1 MPSVSLRPLV
11 VEGVTPFAQGFGAR
25 ATAAA
30 DILVEAIVGLS
41 NYSEEGLA
49 YAPLVFV
56 SSDLPGAL
64 AALGGSDPILIGAE
78 PQGAAAAR
86 AALRS
91 CAPLGEG
98 RRWAVFL
105 HLGGEAL
112 EYGLFRPEGSP
123 LRPTSFEL
131 LRRLHAGAPPTVG
144 LTQLRSGVVEV
155 RSSTGL
161 GRYFDFS
168 GSPEEARNPGYVV
181 QEFMAAVT
189 ATAQLDV
196 RPQLQAFY
204 YRLGVEILTGNHG
217 ALAAVLAPGEA
228 MPGFLGDGN
237 WLAHPVDLTPTIR
250 QENAGSSSA
259 GTQALFAYSQ
269 LIRRMTMMDGITVF
283 GSEGTVRAYGCFLRE
298 PHTQVHPGRAAGGAR
313 RRAFEDLRSRVG
325 HGLTA
330 ALYRSQDGAADCV
343 TAS

>member
-1 MPSVSLRPLV
+1 MVSVSLRPWV
-11 VEGVTPFAQGFGAR
+11 IEGVEPFAASFGNL
-25 ATAAA
+25 AAA
-30 DILVEAIVGLS
+30 SAELLVESIVGLS

-56 SSDLPGAL
+56 TSDLPQTL
-64 AALGGSDPILIGAE
+64 AALGGSDAIRVGSELEGVT
-78 PQGAAAAR
+78 AAR

-105 HLGGEAL
+105 CLSGGRV

-131 LRRLHAGAPPTVG
+131 LRRLSNQTPPTIG

-168 GSPEEARNPGYVV
+168 GSQEEARDPGYVV
-181 QEFMAAVT
+181 QEFTASVT
-189 ATAQLDV
+189 ATAADDV
-196 RPQLQAFY
+196 RPQLRAFY

-217 ALAAVLAPGEA
+217 ALAAVLAPGNA
-228 MPGFLGDGN
+228 SPAFLQDGN
-237 WLAHPVDLTPTIR
+237 WLEHPVDLTPTIR
-250 QENAGSSSA
+250 RENTDSTSA

-283 GSEGTVRAYGCFLRE
+283 GSDGTVRAYGCFLRE
-298 PHTQVHPGRAAGGAR
+298 PAAVVKANH
-313 RRAFEDLRSRVG
+313 A
-325 HGLTA
+325 
-330 ALYRSQDGAADCV
+330 
-343 TAS
+343 